1 MTSPVAGTCKPA
13 SEEPGATGKEAR
25 PNSGDLESP
34 GVPLEPIESSAL
46 GSGEPVH
53 VREQKSAMYGTT
65 TLVALHRMG
74 YGG

>member
-1 MTSPVAGTCKPA
+1 MTSPVAGICKPA

-34 GVPLEPIESSAL
+34 GVPLGPTESSAL
-46 GSGEPVH
+46 GSREPVS
-53 VREQKSAMYGTT
+53 VLEQKSAMYGKT

-74 YGG
+74 CRG